1 MATPPSM
8 SGPTQLGKYAISEVL
23 GKGAMG
29 VVYKGFDPHIRRTV
43 ALKTIRKELIDD
55 GEAATLLARFRN
67 EAQAAGRLSHPGIVA
82 VYEWGEAGE
91 LAFLAMEYVQGNSL
105 REYFNRGTHFDGP
118 DVVSAMAQ
126 LLDALHY
133 AHEQGVWHRDIKPAN
148 IIIMNNGK
156 LKVADFGIA
165 RIDTSNLTQTGAV
178 MGTPGYM
185 APEQYTGLPVDWR
198 ADVFS
203 AGVVMYQLLTGSH
216 PFIGNPEMIAYKICH
231 EQPALP
237 SEAGGGRCT
246 TQFDAVTMKAL
257 AKRPEERY
265 QNAHTF
271 REAILAAYA
280 APLSPAVSEQTIINE
295 LIRPSGHRERSQPSQ
310 PLDSSNPTPLSN
322 PSPSQPPGWF
332 PDPAQPAVKTVPP
345 PGWEAAVL
353 KQIEQQL
360 TRIVGPVAKVM
371 VRRGAARTTDI
382 DILYRL
388 LAENLT
394 NPAEHSAFLAG
405 RQRLQGVPRSEPGA
419 TTVLAPTAQAPAT
432 GLTVQLTPDAIAEA
446 TRRLTTYLGPIAK
459 VVAKRAAAQAT
470 SRRHFH
476 LLLAEK
482 LTDPKERARFL
493 HEVGAE

>member
-8 SGPTQLGKYAISEVL
+8 NGPTQLGKYAVSEVL

-91 LAFLAMEYVQGNSL
+91 LAFLAMEYVEGNSL
-105 REYFNRGTHFDGP
+105 REYFNRGTHFGGP
-118 DVVSAMAQ
+118 DVVSVMAQ

-148 IIIMNNGK
+148 IIIMKNGK

-237 SEAGGGRCT
+237 SEAASGRCT
-246 TQFDAVTMKAL
+246 SEFDAVTMKAL
-257 AKRPEERY
+257 AKKPEERY
-265 QNAHTF
+265 QNAHAF
-271 REAILAAYA
+271 REALLEACS
-280 APLSPAVSEQTIINE
+280 APLSPTLSEQTIINE
-295 LIRPSGHRERSQPSQ
+295 LIRPSGQRERSQP
-310 PLDSSNPTPLSN
+310 PPSSNLSPLSH
-322 PSPSQPPGWF
+322 PTPSQPPGWF
-332 PDPAQPAVKTVPP
+332 PDPAQPAVKTIPP
-345 PGWEAAVL
+345 PGWEPAVL

-360 TRIVGPVAKVM
+360 MRIVGPVARVM
-371 VRRGAARTTDI
+371 VRRGATQTTDI

-388 LAENLT
+388 LAENLA

-405 RQRLQGVPRSEPGA
+405 RQRLQGVPRSQPGA
-419 TTVLAPTAQAPAT
+419 TTVLAPKAQAPAT
-432 GLTVQLTPDAIAEA
+432 GLTVQLTPDAIEEA
-446 TRRLTTYLGPIAK
+446 TRRLTTYIGPIAK
-459 VVAKRAAAQAT
+459 VAAKRAATQAT

-476 LLLAEK
+476 MLLAEH

-493 HEVGAE
+493 HDVGAE

>member
-1 MATPPSM
+1 MN
-8 SGPTQLGKYAISEVL
+8 GPTQLGKYAVSEVL

-29 VVYKGFDPHIRRTV
+29 IVYKGFDPHIRRTV

-55 GEAATLLARFRN
+55 DQGATLLARFRN

-82 VYEWGEAGE
+82 VYEWGEADD

-105 REYFNRGTHFDGP
+105 REYFNRGTHFEGP
-118 DVVSAMAQ
+118 DVVSVMAQ

-203 AGVVMYQLLTGSH
+203 AGVVMYQLLTGVH

-237 SEAGGGRCT
+237 SEAGNGRCT
-246 TQFDAVTMKAL
+246 AEFDAVTMKAL
-257 AKRPEERY
+257 AKKPEERY
-265 QNAHTF
+265 QNAQTF
-271 REAILAAYA
+271 REALLEVST
-280 APLSPAVSEQTIINE
+280 APLSPTVSEQTIINE
-295 LIRPSGHRERSQPSQ
+295 IIRPSGHRDRSQPST
-310 PLDSSNPTPLSN
+310 PSGPTPLST
-322 PSPSQPPGWF
+322 PAPSQPPGWF
-332 PDPAQPAVKTVPP
+332 PDPAQPAVKTIPP
-345 PGWEAAVL
+345 PGWEPAVL

-360 TRIVGPVAKVM
+360 MRILGPVAKVL
-371 VRRGAARTTDI
+371 VRRGAIQTTDI
-382 DILYRL
+382 DKLYRL

-419 TTVLAPTAQAPAT
+419 TTVLAPKAEAQAT
-432 GLTVQLTPDAIAEA
+432 GLTVPLTPDAIEEA
-446 TRRLTTYLGPIAK
+446 TRRLTTYIGPIAK
-459 VVAKRAAAQAT
+459 VVAKRAATQAT
-470 SRRHFH
+470 SRHHFH
-476 LLLAEK
+476 QLLAEK
-482 LTDPKERARFL
+482 ITDPKEHARFL

>member
-8 SGPTQLGKYAISEVL
+8 IGPTQLGKYAVSEVL

-29 VVYKGFDPHIRRTV
+29 IVYKGFDPHIRRTV

-55 GEAATLLARFRN
+55 DQGATLLARFRN

-105 REYFNRGTHFDGP
+105 REYFNRGTHFEGP
-118 DVVSAMAQ
+118 DVVSVMAQ

-203 AGVVMYQLLTGSH
+203 AGVVMYQLLTGTH

-231 EQPALP
+231 EQPAPP
-237 SEAGGGRCT
+237 SEASNGRCT
-246 TQFDAVTMKAL
+246 AEFDAVTMKAL
-257 AKRPEERY
+257 AKKPEERY
-265 QNAHTF
+265 QNAQTF
-271 REAILAAYA
+271 REALLEVSTE
-280 APLSPAVSEQTIINE
+280 PLSPTVSEQTIINE
-295 LIRPSGHRERSQPSQ
+295 IIRPEGQRDRSQPSN
-310 PLDSSNPTPLSN
+310 SSGQSPLST
-322 PSPSQPPGWF
+322 PRPSQPPGWF

-345 PGWEAAVL
+345 PGWEPAVL

-360 TRIVGPVAKVM
+360 MRILGPVAKVL
-371 VRRGAARTTDI
+371 VRRGATRTTDI
-382 DILYRL
+382 DILYRF

-405 RQRLQGVPRSEPGA
+405 RQRLQGAARSDPGA
-419 TTVLAPTAQAPAT
+419 TTVLAPAAQTPAT
-432 GLTVQLTPDAIAEA
+432 GLTVQLTADAIEEA
-446 TRRLTTYLGPIAK
+446 TRRLTAYLGPIAK
-459 VVAKRAAAQAT
+459 VVAKRAATQAT
-470 SRRHFH
+470 GRHHFH
-476 LLLAEK
+476 MLLAEK

>member
-1 MATPPSM
+1 MATNPSM
-8 SGPTQLGKYAISEVL
+8 NGPTQLGKYAVSEVL

-29 VVYKGFDPHIRRTV
+29 IVYKGFDPHIRRTV
-43 ALKTIRKELIDD
+43 ALKTIRKELIDE
-55 GEAATLLARFRN
+55 GEGATLLARFRN

-105 REYFNRGTHFDGP
+105 REYFNRGTRFEGP
-118 DVVSAMAQ
+118 DVVSVMAQ

-203 AGVVMYQLLTGSH
+203 AGVVMYQLLTGTH

-237 SEAGGGRCT
+237 SEAASGRCAAE
-246 TQFDAVTMKAL
+246 FDAVTMKAL

-265 QNAHTF
+265 QNAHAF
-271 REAILAAYA
+271 REALLEASS
-280 APLSPAVSEQTIINE
+280 APLSPTVSEQTIINE
-295 LIRPSGHRERSQPSQ
+295 IIRPSGHRDRSQPSHSSGSA
-310 PLDSSNPTPLSN
+310 PLPHPT
-322 PSPSQPPGWF
+322 PSQPPGWF
-332 PDPAQPAVKTVPP
+332 PDPAQPAAKTVPP
-345 PGWEAAVL
+345 PGWDAAVL

-360 TRIVGPVAKVM
+360 MRIVGPVAKVM
-371 VRRGAARTTDI
+371 IRRGATRTTDI
-382 DILYRL
+382 DTLYRQ
-388 LAENLT
+388 LAESLT
-394 NPAEHSAFLAG
+394 NPTERSAFLAG

-419 TTVLAPTAQAPAT
+419 TTVLAPKAQPQAT
-432 GLTVQLTPDAIAEA
+432 GQTVQLTPDAIEQA
-446 TRRLTTYLGPIAK
+446 TRRLSSYLGPIAK
-459 VVAKRAAAQAT
+459 VVAKRAATQAT

-476 LLLAEK
+476 MLLAEQ

-493 HEVGAE
+493 HDVGAE

>member
-8 SGPTQLGKYAISEVL
+8 NGPTQLGKYAISEVL

-43 ALKTIRKELIDD
+43 ALKTIRKELIED

-91 LAFLAMEYVQGNSL
+91 LAFLAMEYVEGNSL
-105 REYFNRGTHFDGP
+105 REYFNRGTHFGGP
-118 DVVSAMAQ
+118 DVVSVMAQ

-148 IIIMNNGK
+148 IIIMKNGK

-237 SEAGGGRCT
+237 SEAASGRCT
-246 TQFDAVTMKAL
+246 SEFDAVTMKAL
-257 AKRPEERY
+257 AKKPEERY
-265 QNAHTF
+265 QNAHAF
-271 REAILAAYA
+271 REALLEACS
-280 APLSPAVSEQTIINE
+280 APLSPTLSEQTIINE
-295 LIRPSGHRERSQPSQ
+295 LIRPSGQRERSQP
-310 PLDSSNPTPLSN
+310 PPSSNLSPLSH
-322 PSPSQPPGWF
+322 PTPSQPPGWF
-332 PDPAQPAVKTVPP
+332 PDPAQPAVKTIPP
-345 PGWEAAVL
+345 PGWEPAVL

-360 TRIVGPVAKVM
+360 IRIVGPVARVM
-371 VRRGAARTTDI
+371 VRRGATQTTDI

-388 LAENLT
+388 LAENLA

-405 RQRLQGVPRSEPGA
+405 RQRLQGVPRSQPGA
-419 TTVLAPTAQAPAT
+419 TTVLAPKAQAPAT
-432 GLTVQLTPDAIAEA
+432 GLTVQLTPDAIEEA
-446 TRRLTTYLGPIAK
+446 TRRLSNYLGPIAK
-459 VVAKRAAAQAT
+459 VAAKRAATQAT

-476 LLLAEK
+476 MLLAEH

-493 HEVGAE
+493 HDVGAE

>member
-1 MATPPSM
+1 M
-8 SGPTQLGKYAISEVL
+8 SGPTQLGKYAVSEVL

-43 ALKTIRKELIDD
+43 ALKTIRKELIDE
-55 GEAATLLARFRN
+55 GEGATLLARFRN

-105 REYFNRGTHFDGP
+105 REYFNRGTKFGGP
-118 DVVSAMAQ
+118 DVVSVMAQ

-156 LKVADFGIA
+156 LKIADFGIA

-237 SEAGGGRCT
+237 SEAGGGHCT
-246 TQFDAVTMKAL
+246 SEFDAVTMNAL
-257 AKRPEERY
+257 AKKPEERY
-265 QNAHTF
+265 QNAHAF
-271 REAILAAYA
+271 REAILEACS
-280 APLSPAVSEQTIINE
+280 APLSPTLSEQTIINE
-295 LIRPSGHRERSQPSQ
+295 IIRPSGQRERSQPSSPSGSSPPSQ
-310 PLDSSNPTPLSN
+310 PT
-322 PSPSQPPGWF
+322 PSQPPGWF
-332 PDPAQPAVKTVPP
+332 PDPAQPAVKTIPP
-345 PGWEAAVL
+345 PGWDAAVL

-360 TRIVGPVAKVM
+360 MRIIGPIAKVM
-371 VRRGAARTTDI
+371 VRRGATRTTDI

-388 LAENLT
+388 LAENVT

-419 TTVLAPTAQAPAT
+419 TTVLAPKAQAQAT
-432 GLTVQLTPDAIAEA
+432 GLTVPLTPDAIEEA
-446 TRRLTTYLGPIAK
+446 TRRLTTYIGPIAK
-459 VVAKRAAAQAT
+459 VVAKRAATQAT
-470 SRRHFH
+470 SRHHFH
-476 LLLAEK
+476 QLLAEK

-493 HEVGAE
+493 HDVGAE

>member
-1 MATPPSM
+1 MN
-8 SGPTQLGKYAISEVL
+8 GPTQLGKYAVSEVL

-43 ALKTIRKELIDD
+43 ALKTIRKELIED
-55 GEAATLLARFRN
+55 GEGATLLARFRN

-91 LAFLAMEYVQGNSL
+91 LAFLAMEYVEGNSL
-105 REYFNRGTHFDGP
+105 REYFNRGTSFGGP
-118 DVVSAMAQ
+118 DAVSVMAQ

-148 IIIMNNGK
+148 IIIMKNGK
-156 LKVADFGIA
+156 LKIADFGIA

-203 AGVVMYQLLTGSH
+203 AGVVMYQLLTGTH

-231 EQPALP
+231 EQPVLP
-237 SEAGGGRCT
+237 SEAASGRCT
-246 TQFDAVTMKAL
+246 SEFDAVTMKAL
-257 AKRPEERY
+257 AKKPEERY
-265 QNAHTF
+265 QNAQAF
-271 REAILAAYA
+271 REALLEACS
-280 APLSPAVSEQTIINE
+280 APLSPTLSEQTIINE
-295 LIRPSGHRERSQPSQ
+295 IIRPSAHRDRSQP
-310 PLDSSNPTPLSN
+310 PHSSNLSPLPHSA
-322 PSPSQPPGWF
+322 PSQPPGWF
-332 PDPAQPAVKTVPP
+332 PDPAQPAVKTIPP
-345 PGWEAAVL
+345 PGWDAAVL

-360 TRIVGPVAKVM
+360 MRIVGPVAKVM
-371 VRRGAARTTDI
+371 IRRGATRTTDI

-394 NPAEHSAFLAG
+394 NPAERSAFLAG

-419 TTVLAPTAQAPAT
+419 TTMLASKAQPQAT
-432 GLTVQLTPDAIAEA
+432 GLTVQLTPDAIEDA
-446 TRRLTTYLGPIAK
+446 TRRLSAYLGPIAK
-459 VVAKRAAAQAT
+459 VVAKRAATQAT

-476 LLLAEK
+476 QLLGEQ
-482 LTDPKERARFL
+482 LTDSKERARFL
-493 HEVGAE
+493 HDVGAE